1 MQQILSALWPVFAL
15 LMLGYLARSFRFPGD
30 AFWQPAERATYYVLF
45 PALLVRRLSDASLSG
60 DESMALVLAVLLL
73 LALGTLLCFL
83 LRPLL
88 QLPAAAF
95 TSFYQ
100 GGMRFN
106 TFVALAA
113 SAALYSDSGIALAAV
128 IAAVMI
134 PLLNLLC
141 ILVFARY
148 TSASPSLA
156 GVLKTLV
163 TNPLILACLLGLL
176 INVTLGGLPALVV
189 PVFDLL
195 AQMALPLGLLAVGAG
210 LSLPALRHSGR
221 ALAAAS
227 VVKLL
232 ALPLLAWGLARLLH
246 LSDEA
251 TGVFLLFASVPTATS
266 AYILARQLQGD
277 APLMAAIITGQ
288 TLLSM
293 LSMPLILHFL
303 G

>member
-15 LMLGYLARSFRFPGD
+15 LMLGYLARIFRFPGES
-30 AFWQPAERATYYVLF
+30 FWQPAERATYYILF

-60 DESMALVLAVLLL
+60 DESMALVLAVVLLL
-73 LALGTLLCFL
+73 TLGTLLCFL

-88 QLPAAAF
+88 KLQPAAF

-148 TSASPSLA
+148 AEASPSWS
-156 GVLKTLV
+156 GVFKALL

-176 INVTLGGLPALVV
+176 INVTLGGLPGPVV

-210 LSLPALRHSGR
+210 LSLPALRHAGR
-221 ALAAAS
+221 AFAAAS

-232 ALPLLAWGLARLLH
+232 VFPLLAWGVAQLLQ

-266 AYILARQLQGD
+266 AYILARQLKGD

-293 LSMPLILHFL
+293 LSMPLIMHLL